1 MAALRLLGNCGTP
14 ERDFHFSGMR
24 VLWETFSVFGQGGF
38 LIAIAILALFE
49 AGFAAVTLAL
59 TSSGG

>member
-1 MAALRLLGNCGTP
+1 
-14 ERDFHFSGMR
+14 MR

-49 AGFAAVTLAL
+49 AGFAALTLAL